1 MPARP
6 NLNGIAVPNLSFP
19 MVQYGGRETPWS
31 LVPLLYSGGASADIK
46 KVMNAIEQGS
56 LGEALLGRLTLVN
69 RLHQEICDDLI
80 CGGSRHT
87 AGKRITLLRSFFAR
101 ADKVGADLRLETVTE
116 NYHAWAADL
125 LHRQLVLK
133 EVSGATVYD
142 DARVLSGLFGR
153 VLGRQH
159 ALIKE
164 TRIHRPRQTGKFSTS
179 AAGKVNLTE
188 TFKFGLVLIEICECL
203 SFATTQNILPVQLSL
218 HTGHTLEFWSGLQKP
233 AIRNRTTRR
242 HNHEARVS
250 EEKRAAWQA
259 DKSLRTRSP
268 LVNLRI
274 EAELLLFIAQTG
286 MNLQQAYTLRMDT
299 FHYTSYL
306 DGYQV
311 RQHKGRR
318 EGSVLFE
325 IFNEYRAHFEQYL
338 DWRNAWFPEQDDGLL
353 FPFITEGRSLAK
365 APEFHHVRQICD
377 SCAIWCVLPRS
388 LRKTRINWLLR
399 RISDPQLVAD
409 MAQHDLQTLLQ
420 QYAEPNI
427 QLAMVEISKFHAKT
441 ASSLMPPSPGLCV
454 TVSPEPLDNM
464 PDGAPAPDCVTGG
477 GCLFCKSHRDVD
489 SSDHVW
495 SLVSFRHLK
504 SIELAKYK
512 PPKTA
517 TLPPHPAE
525 MVVQRITQKIKFFE
539 SSSEV
544 RGMWVRE
551 SLLCIDEGNYH
562 PSWDGFIQLN
572 EMRGSSE

>member
-1 MPARP
+1 MPAS
-6 NLNGIAVPNLSFP
+6 LDLDGIALSDFSFP
-19 MVQYGGRETPWS
+19 MVQYGKLETPWS
-31 LVPLLYSGGASADIK
+31 LIPLLYSGGASTGIK
-46 KVMNAIEQGS
+46 KVMATIQQGS
-56 LGEALLGRLTLVN
+56 LGEPLLGRLTLVKG
-69 RLHQEICDDLI
+69 LHQGICDDLI
-80 CGGSRHT
+80 SGGSMHT
-87 AGKRITLLRSFFAR
+87 AARYIVLLRSFFAR
-101 ADKVGADLRLETVTE
+101 ADKVGADLRLETVPE

-133 EVSGATVYD
+133 EISGTTVYD
-142 DARVLSGLFGR
+142 QAIALSGLFGR

-164 TRIHRPRQTGKFSTS
+164 TRIRRPRETGKFSTS

-188 TFKFGLVLIEICECL
+188 TFIFGRVLIEICECL
-203 SFATTQNILPVQLSL
+203 SFEGTQSALPVQLSL
-218 HTGHTLEFWSGLQKP
+218 HTGHTLELWSGLQRP
-233 AIRNRTTRR
+233 SIRNRTTRR
-242 HNHEARVS
+242 HIHEVRVS
-250 EEKRAAWQA
+250 EGKRAAWQT

-286 MNLQQAYTLRMDT
+286 MNLQQAYSLRMDT
-299 FHYTSYL
+299 FHYISHL

-311 RQHKGRR
+311 RQHKARR
-318 EGSVLFE
+318 EGAVLFE

-338 DWRNAWFPEQDDGLL
+338 DWRNAWFPGQEDGLL
-353 FPFITEGRSLAK
+353 FPFHTDGRSPVY
-365 APEFHHVRQICD
+365 APTFSRVQQICD
-377 SCAIWCVLPRS
+377 GCSIQSVSPRS

-409 MAQHDLQTLLQ
+409 MAQHDLQTLLR
-420 QYAEPNI
+420 QYAQPNL
-427 QLAMVEISKFHAKT
+427 QLAMVEINKFHAKT
-441 ASSLMPPSPGLCV
+441 ASSLTPPGPGLCAIFN
-454 TVSPEPLDNM
+454 PETLDNI
-464 PDGAPAPDCVTGG
+464 PNGAPIPDCVTGG
-477 GCLFCKSHRDVD
+477 GCMFCKSHRDVD
-489 SSDHVW
+489 SSDYVW

-504 SIELAKYK
+504 SIELSRYK

-525 MVVQRITQKIKFFE
+525 MVVQRITQKIRFFE

-551 SLLCIDEGNYH
+551 SLLRIDEGDYH

-572 EMRGSSE
+572 EMRGRAE

>member
-1 MPARP
+1 MPASP
-6 NLNGIAVPNLSFP
+6 NLNGIAVSDLSFP
-19 MVQYGGRETPWS
+19 MIQYGKQETPWS
-31 LVPLLYSGGASADIK
+31 LLPLLYSGSASTDIK
-46 KVMNAIEQGS
+46 KALDAIQHGT
-56 LGEALLGRLTLVN
+56 LGEPLLGRLTLVK

-80 CGGSRHT
+80 SGGSRHT
-87 AGKRITLLRSFFAR
+87 AYKRISLLRLFFAR
-101 ADKVGADLRLETVTE
+101 ADKVGADLRLETVAE
-116 NYHAWAADL
+116 NYYAWVADL

-133 EVSGATVYD
+133 EVTGATVHGE
-142 DARVLSGLFGR
+142 AITLSVLFDR

-159 ALIKE
+159 SLIKE
-164 TRIHRPRQTGKFSTS
+164 TGIRKPKETGKFSTS
-179 AAGKVNLTE
+179 AADKVNLTE
-188 TFKFGLVLIEICECL
+188 TFEFGRVLIEICECL
-203 SFATTQNILPVQLSL
+203 SFEKTQGVLPVHLSL

-233 AIRNRTTRR
+233 AIRNRKTRR
-242 HNHEARVS
+242 HNHEIRVS
-250 EEKRAAWQA
+250 EGKRAAWQA

-318 EGSVLFE
+318 QGAVLFE

-338 DWRNAWFPEQDDGLL
+338 DWRNAWFPGQDDGLL
-353 FPFITEGRSLAK
+353 FPFIMEGRRSAK
-365 APEFHHVRQICD
+365 APEFQRVYRVCD
-377 SCAIWCVLPRS
+377 SCAIQHVPPQS

-399 RISDPQLVAD
+399 RMSDPQLVAD
-409 MAQHDLQTLLQ
+409 MAQHDLQTLLR
-420 QYAEPNI
+420 QYAVPNL
-427 QLAMVEISKFHAKT
+427 QLAMVEITKFHAKN
-441 ASSLMPPSPGLCV
+441 ASSLPPPAPGLCD
-454 TVSPEPLDNM
+454 TFTPEPLDDM
-464 PDGAPAPDCVTGG
+464 PNGAPVPDCVTGG

-504 SIELAKYK
+504 SIELSRYK

-517 TLPPHPAE
+517 MLPPHPAE

-551 SLLCIDEGNYH
+551 SLLRIDEGDYH